1 MLPPSLPAEN
11 GVKQAGLLV
20 SLACGGLLL
29 SACSPAAAPPEP
41 AEAPAPPVST
51 TPAATPAAS
60 VPALQSAPVEPELAK
75 QINAEIDG
83 KGARAVIAAL
93 GQDQARFGKVGEA
106 IATADPVWLTI
117 ALRLRA
123 GSDAG
128 AGKALSQSL
137 ALALPNAPERVLAL
151 ASHGYSVG
159 NLCTSPFIEPA
170 PGIAEAYEAKALA
183 ALQSVTDPALKTTV
197 EECIKGVT
205 LP

>member
-1 MLPPSLPAEN
+1 M
-11 GVKQAGLLV
+11 KQSGLVVL
-20 SLACGGLLL
+20 LACGALSL
-29 SACSPAAAPPEP
+29 SACSPVAAPPEP
-41 AEAPAPPVST
+41 AATPAPPLSAA
-51 TPAATPAAS
+51 PAAPPAPA
-60 VPALQSAPVEPELAK
+60 VPAVQTAPVEPELAK

-83 KGARAVIAAL
+83 KGAKAVIAAL
-93 GQDQARFGKVGEA
+93 DRDQARFGKVGDA

-128 AGKALSQSL
+128 TGEALSQSL
-137 ALALPNAPERVLAL
+137 ARALPNAPERVLAL
-151 ASHGYSVG
+151 AGHGYSVG

>member
-1 MLPPSLPAEN
+1 M
-11 GVKQAGLLV
+11 KQAGLLV
-20 SLACGGLLL
+20 QLVCGGLLL
-29 SACSPAAAPPEP
+29 SACSPVAAPPEP
-41 AEAPAPPVST
+41 AATSTPPVSAA
-51 TPAATPAAS
+51 PAVPPPA
-60 VPALQSAPVEPELAK
+60 VPAVQTAPVEPELAK

-83 KGARAVIAAL
+83 KGAKAVIAAL
-93 GQDQARFGKVGEA
+93 DRDQARFGKVGDA

-128 AGKALSQSL
+128 TGETLSQSL
-137 ALALPNAPERVLAL
+137 ARALPNAPERVLAL
-151 ASHGYSVG
+151 AGHGYSVG

-183 ALQSVTDPALKTTV
+183 ALQSVTDPALKTRV
-197 EECIKGVT
+197 EECMKGVT

>member
-1 MLPPSLPAEN
+1 M
-11 GVKQAGLLV
+11 KQSGLSVL
-20 SLACGGLLL
+20 LACGGLLL
-29 SACSPAAAPPEP
+29 SACSPVAAPPEP
-41 AEAPAPPVST
+41 AATPAPPLST
-51 TPAATPAAS
+51 APAAPSAPA
-60 VPALQSAPVEPELAK
+60 VQTAPVEPELAK

-83 KGARAVIAAL
+83 KGAKTVIAAL
-93 GQDQARFGKVGEA
+93 DRDQARFGKVGDA

-128 AGKALSQSL
+128 TGETLSYAL
-137 ALALPNAPERVLAL
+137 ARALPNAPERVLAL
-151 ASHGYSVG
+151 AGHGYSVG

-170 PGIAEAYEAKALA
+170 PGVAEAYEAKALA